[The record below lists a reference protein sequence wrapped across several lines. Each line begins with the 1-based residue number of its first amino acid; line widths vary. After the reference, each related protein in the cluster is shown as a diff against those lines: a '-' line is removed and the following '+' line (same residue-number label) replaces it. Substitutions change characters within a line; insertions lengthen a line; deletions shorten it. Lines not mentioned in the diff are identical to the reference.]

1 MSPRPFQLTD
11 GLHRDGSPDT
21 DDLETRRSPSAPR
34 NAADGLILGPM
45 GTFHVPVAIGDLQ
58 GIRFE
63 SVDALVDTGAT
74 YMRMPGSL
82 LARLGVQPQ
91 ESRPFRLADNREV
104 NYEVGQAMVRM
115 AGRTLFTIIIFGEEG
130 SEPLLGA
137 VTLEQFGLGVDPVA
151 RRLIPVPGL
160 LM

>member
-1 MSPRPFQLTD
+1 
-11 GLHRDGSPDT
+11 
-21 DDLETRRSPSAPR
+21 
-34 NAADGLILGPM
+34 
-45 GTFHVPVAIGDLQ
+45 
-58 GIRFE
+58 
-63 SVDALVDTGAT
+63 
-74 YMRMPGSL
+74 MRMPGSL